1 MNKIIRKKTYD
12 TDTASLVKA
21 RNHSFFGD
29 PAGYSEALYLTP
41 DGFYFLYGHG
51 GSDSPYPSESIKAV
65 SKAKAEEWQAQPED

>member
-1 MNKIIRKKTYD
+1 MKKIIRKKTYD

-51 GSDSPYPSESIKAV
+51 GSDSPYP
-65 SKAKAEEWQAQPED
+65 